1 MALLN
6 DCERKLKKFDAN
18 NSARK
23 VKPFA
28 AGSKSDVCIQLG
40 KRPQGVSLYRL
51 REALSV
57 REGGQWG
64 TPPSYAY
71 VYGSWVAP
79 SYLGVRG
86 YSCRTEYQTVAAYL
100 AQFKGDEK
108 EIEKAAFPK
117 AALERPSETET
128 VVIRFYEGLPDKPW
142 PIDTGRDNVA
152 PAETAAPESGKGK
165 GKGKAATETAPE
177 SPEPSKGAQLP
188 KGAGKR
194 KKAKA
199 KASK

>member
-152 PAETAAPESGKGK
+152 PAETAAPS
-165 GKGKAATETAPE
+165 A
-177 SPEPSKGAQLP
+177 PEPSKGGQLP
-188 KGAGKR
+188 KGAGAR

-199 KASK
+199 KGKASK